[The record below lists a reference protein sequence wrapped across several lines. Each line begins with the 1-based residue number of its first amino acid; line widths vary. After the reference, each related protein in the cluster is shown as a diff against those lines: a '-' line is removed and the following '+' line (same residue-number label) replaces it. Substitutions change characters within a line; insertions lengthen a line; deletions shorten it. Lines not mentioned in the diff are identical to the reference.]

1 MADSKAHP
9 TEMATRSGAARMKM
23 PIPPNIPLALRFSI
37 RFLNTSQMV
46 LEIVKYGNP
55 VLRAKGL
62 MISDGDERARK
73 LADDMI
79 ETMRA
84 ANGVGLAAQQ
94 IGVPIQLAVIDV
106 SGVEDRPSEMIVSG
120 KSVDVTAFMPMILV
134 NPVIELG
141 KETEEGLE
149 GCLSFP
155 ELNGEIVRAASVKV
169 KAKKLDGSPLEF
181 EARGLLSRAVQHEV
195 DHLNGILF
203 IDRMNSAV
211 RTGLAGKLKRLQ
223 KQARV

>member
-1 MADSKAHP
+1 
-9 TEMATRSGAARMKM
+9 MATRRELRGMKIPRTTNLLWQAPGRMV
-23 PIPPNIPLALRFSI
+23 
-37 RFLNTSQMV
+37 LNQPSPMV

-62 MISDGDERARK
+62 PVSDGDERARK
-73 LADDMI
+73 LADDML

-94 IGVPIQLAVIDV
+94 IGVPIQLTVIDV
-106 SGVEDRPSEMIVSG
+106 SGVEDRPSEMIVDG
-120 KSVDVTAFMPMILV
+120 KSVSIGAFMPMILV

-141 KETEEGLE
+141 KETEEGVE

-155 ELNGEIVRAASVKV
+155 ELNGDIVRATSVKV
-169 KAKKLDGSPLEF
+169 KAKKLDGSLIEF

-211 RTGLAGKLKRLQ
+211 RTSLAGKLKRLQ
-223 KQARV
+223 KLARA

>member
-1 MADSKAHP
+1 
-9 TEMATRSGAARMKM
+9 
-23 PIPPNIPLALRFSI
+23 
-37 RFLNTSQMV
+37 MV

-62 MISDGDERARK
+62 EISDGDERARK
-73 LADDMI
+73 LADDML

-106 SGVEDRPSEMIVSG
+106 SGVEDRPSELIMGG
-120 KSVDVTAFMPMILV
+120 KSVAIGEFMPMILV
-134 NPVIELG
+134 NPAIELG
-141 KETEEGLE
+141 KETEEGVE

-155 ELNGEIVRAASVKV
+155 DLNGDIVRASSVKV
-169 KAKKLDGSPLEF
+169 KAKRLDGTLLEF

-211 RTGLAGKLKRLQ
+211 RTSLAGKLKRLQ
-223 KQARV
+223 KQARA

>member
-1 MADSKAHP
+1 
-9 TEMATRSGAARMKM
+9 
-23 PIPPNIPLALRFSI
+23 
-37 RFLNTSQMV
+37 MV

-62 MISDGDERARK
+62 EVSEGDERARK
-73 LADDMI
+73 LADDML

-94 IGVPIQLAVIDV
+94 VGVPIQLMVIDV
-106 SGVEDRPSEMIVSG
+106 NGVEDRPSEIIIGG
-120 KSVDVTAFMPMILV
+120 KSVGIESFMPLVLV
-134 NPVIELG
+134 NPVIELS
-141 KETEEGLE
+141 KATEEGVE

-155 ELNGEIVRAASVKV
+155 ELNGDIVRATSVKV
-169 KAKKLDGSPLEF
+169 KAKKLDGTPMEF

-211 RTGLAGKLKRLQ
+211 RTSLAGKLKRLQ
-223 KQARV
+223 KKSRG

>member
-1 MADSKAHP
+1 
-9 TEMATRSGAARMKM
+9 
-23 PIPPNIPLALRFSI
+23 
-37 RFLNTSQMV
+37 MV

-62 MISDGDERARK
+62 EVGAGDDRARK
-73 LADDMI
+73 LAEDMI

-84 ANGVGLAAQQ
+84 AHGVGLAAQQ
-94 IGVPIQLAVIDV
+94 VGVPIQLTVIDV
-106 SGVEDRPSEMIVSG
+106 SGVEDRPSEIIVDG
-120 KSVDVTAFMPMILV
+120 KSARIGDFMPMILV
-134 NPVIELG
+134 NPVLELG
-141 KETEEGLE
+141 KETEEGVE

-155 ELNGEIVRAASVKV
+155 ELSGDIVRASSVKV
-169 KAKKLDGSPLEF
+169 KAKKLDGSPIEF

-211 RTGLAGKLKRLQ
+211 RTSLAGKLKRLQ
-223 KQARV
+223 KQARA

>member
-1 MADSKAHP
+1 
-9 TEMATRSGAARMKM
+9 
-23 PIPPNIPLALRFSI
+23 
-37 RFLNTSQMV
+37 MV

-62 MISDGDERARK
+62 EVGENDERAKK

-94 IGVPIQLAVIDV
+94 VGVPIQLTVIDV
-106 SGVEDRPSEMIVSG
+106 SGVEDRPSEMIVDG
-120 KSVDVTAFMPMILV
+120 KSVGIADFMPLILV
-134 NPVIELG
+134 NPVLELG
-141 KETEEGLE
+141 KETEEGVE

-155 ELNGEIVRAASVKV
+155 DLSGDIVRASSVKV
-169 KAKKLDGSPLEF
+169 KAKKLDGSPIEF

-211 RTGLAGKLKRLQ
+211 RTCLAGKLKRLQ
-223 KQARV
+223 KQSRA

>member
-1 MADSKAHP
+1 
-9 TEMATRSGAARMKM
+9 
-23 PIPPNIPLALRFSI
+23 
-37 RFLNTSQMV
+37 MV
-46 LEIVKYGNP
+46 LEILKYGNP

-62 MISDGDERARK
+62 EVGDRDERARK

-94 IGVPIQLAVIDV
+94 VGVPIQLTVIDV
-106 SGVEDRPSEMIVSG
+106 SGVEDRPSEMIMDG
-120 KSVDVTAFMPMILV
+120 KSVGISDFMPLILV

-141 KETEEGLE
+141 KQTEEGVE

-155 ELNGEIVRAASVKV
+155 ELNGDIVRATSVKV
-169 KAKKLDGSPLEF
+169 KAKKLDGSTIEF

-211 RTGLAGKLKRLQ
+211 RTSLAGKLKRLQ
-223 KQARV
+223 KQARA

>member
-1 MADSKAHP
+1 
-9 TEMATRSGAARMKM
+9 
-23 PIPPNIPLALRFSI
+23 
-37 RFLNTSQMV
+37 MV

-62 MISDGDERARK
+62 EISDGDERAKK
-73 LADDMI
+73 LADDMLD
-79 ETMRA
+79 TMRA

-94 IGVPIQLAVIDV
+94 VGVPIQLTVIDV
-106 SGVEDRPSEMIVSG
+106 SGVEDRPSEMIISG
-120 KSVDVTAFMPMILV
+120 KSVEVGAFMPLILV

-141 KETEEGLE
+141 KETEEGVE

-155 ELNGEIVRAASVKV
+155 ELNGDIIRATSVKV

-211 RTGLAGKLKRLQ
+211 RTSLAGKLKRLQ

>member
-1 MADSKAHP
+1 
-9 TEMATRSGAARMKM
+9 
-23 PIPPNIPLALRFSI
+23 
-37 RFLNTSQMV
+37 MV
-46 LEIVKYGNP
+46 LEIVKYGNS

-62 MISDGDERARK
+62 EVAASDERARK
-73 LADDMI
+73 LADDML

-94 IGVPIQLAVIDV
+94 VGVPIQLAVIDV
-106 SGVEDRPSEMIVSG
+106 SGVEDRPSELLVEG
-120 KSVDVTAFMPMILV
+120 KKFDVAAFMPMVLV

-141 KETEEGLE
+141 KETEEGSE

-155 ELNGEIVRAASVKV
+155 EISGEVVRASSVKV
-169 KAKKLDGSPLEF
+169 KAKKLDGTEIEF

-203 IDRMNSAV
+203 IDRMNAAV
-211 RTGLAGKLKRLQ
+211 RTSLAGKLKRLQ
-223 KQARV
+223 KQSRG

>member
-1 MADSKAHP
+1 
-9 TEMATRSGAARMKM
+9 
-23 PIPPNIPLALRFSI
+23 
-37 RFLNTSQMV
+37 MV
-46 LEIVKYGNP
+46 LEILKYGNP

-62 MISDGDERARK
+62 AVGDSDERARK

-94 IGVPIQLAVIDV
+94 VGVPIQLTVIDV
-106 SGVEDRPSEMIVSG
+106 SGVEDRPSEMIVAG
-120 KSVDVTAFMPMILV
+120 KSVLISAFMPLILL

-141 KETEEGLE
+141 KQTEEGVE

-155 ELNGEIVRAASVKV
+155 ELNGDIVRATSVKV
-169 KAKKLDGSPLEF
+169 KAKKLDGSTIEF

-211 RTGLAGKLKRLQ
+211 RTSLAGKLKRLQ
-223 KQARV
+223 KQSRA

>member
-1 MADSKAHP
+1 
-9 TEMATRSGAARMKM
+9 
-23 PIPPNIPLALRFSI
+23 
-37 RFLNTSQMV
+37 MV

-62 MISDGDERARK
+62 EVSDGDERARK
-73 LADDMI
+73 LADDML

-106 SGVEDRPSEMIVSG
+106 SGVEDRPSEMIIGG
-120 KSVDVTAFMPMILV
+120 KSVEIAAFMPLILL

-141 KETEEGLE
+141 KDTEEGSE

-155 ELNGEIVRAASVKV
+155 EISGDIVRSSSVKV
-169 KAKKLDGSPLEF
+169 KARKLDGSAIEF

-223 KQARV
+223 RQSRG

>member
-1 MADSKAHP
+1 
-9 TEMATRSGAARMKM
+9 
-23 PIPPNIPLALRFSI
+23 
-37 RFLNTSQMV
+37 MV

-62 MISDGDERARK
+62 TVSDGDERAHK

-79 ETMRA
+79 ETMRD

-94 IGVPIQLAVIDV
+94 VGVPIQLAVIDV
-106 SGVEDRPSEMIVSG
+106 SGVEDRPSEMIMDG
-120 KSVDVTAFMPMILV
+120 KSVSITAFMPLILV

-141 KETEEGLE
+141 KDTEEGVE

-155 ELNGEIVRAASVKV
+155 DLNGDIVRATSVKV
-169 KAKKLDGSPLEF
+169 KAKKLDGSVIEF
-181 EARGLLSRAVQHEV
+181 EALGLLSRAVQHEV
-195 DHLNGILF
+195 DHLNGVLF

-211 RTGLAGKLKRLQ
+211 RTSLAGKLKRLQ
-223 KQARV
+223 KLARK